1 MAPGPEEARSVDSAQ
16 GAESGTGEE
25 ARGLGRQAAGGSEE
39 RDLGAAGSGRRAV
52 GAQSRQGPERLS
64 RERVGGAA
72 LTWPKAELSMG
83 RSWWRNGSASDAAA
97 GAESPRPGAR
107 SEPRRPSAGDRPRSS
122 PSRPRAGGNGDGGE
136 GRDAAAGSASRGLQC
151 AWGSPRR
158 LPRAPSSRGAGRHRG
173 LRELGSPD
181 GDGVPGQGP
190 GSRRLGSTGSRAGPW
205 RGARLP
211 PLAAAAAAFSR
222 DVLDSL
228 LAMCELIAAGPALAW
243 PGGGGAVRR
252 GAGPPAGRERGARRE
267 PSPRTRW
274 RRAPSPG
281 RLNAAPSPPPM

>member
-1 MAPGPEEARSVDSAQ
+1 MPARKGAGPREDRDIRGVTRRSP
-16 GAESGTGEE
+16 
-25 ARGLGRQAAGGSEE
+25 AAGGGRWTRS
-39 RDLGAAGSGRRAV
+39 RRGVPSAPFQGARA
-52 GAQSRQGPERLS
+52 
-64 RERVGGAA
+64 GGAA

-83 RSWWRNGSASDAAA
+83 RSRWRNGSASVAAA

-107 SEPRRPSAGDRPRSS
+107 SEPRRPIAGDSPRSS
-122 PSRPRAGGNGDGGE
+122 PSRPRAGGSGDGGE

-158 LPRAPSSRGAGRHRG
+158 FPRAPSSRDTGRHRG
-173 LRELGSPD
+173 LLELGSPD
-181 GDGVPGQGP
+181 GGGVLGQAP
-190 GSRRLGSTGSRAGPW
+190 GSRRPGSPASRAGPW

-211 PLAAAAAAFSR
+211 PLAAAAFSS

-228 LAMCELIAAGPALAW
+228 LAMCELIAVGPALAW
-243 PGGGGAVRR
+243 PGGGGGAGRR
-252 GAGPPAGRERGARRE
+252 GAEPPAGRERVARRE

>member
-1 MAPGPEEARSVDSAQ
+1 MPARAQ
-16 GAESGTGEE
+16 GCGRTTGSVTGGP
-25 ARGLGRQAAGGSEE
+25 RAAGGGLWA
-39 RDLGAAGSGRRAV
+39 RAAAAGSRAPFP
-52 GAQSRQGPERLS
+52 GART
-64 RERVGGAA
+64 GGAA

-107 SEPRRPSAGDRPRSS
+107 SEPRRPSAGDSPRSS
-122 PSRPRAGGNGDGGE
+122 PSRPRAGGSGDGGE
-136 GRDAAAGSASRGLQC
+136 GRDAAVGSASRGLQC
-151 AWGSPRR
+151 AWGSPRL

-181 GDGVPGQGP
+181 GGGVPGPVP
-190 GSRRLGSTGSRAGPW
+190 GSRRPGSPGSRAGPW
-205 RGARLP
+205 RGTRLP
-211 PLAAAAAAFSR
+211 PLAAAAFSS